1 MHINKQISPNI
12 AHTPRSSYA
21 QSMKKLIAIT
31 LISLFSFTLHA
42 GLYKGLDE
50 AGNVVYSDTPFENSK
65 KMTPP
70 PISVVDA
77 PKVEVKK
84 KAEEVEDKSEAVK
97 YTRFQITAPT
107 NQQVMWNS
115 DALSVSMALA
125 PALNVGGGD
134 YIALLL
140 DGKTVVKRSASQFIQ
155 LPRVDRGE
163 HKVQALIR
171 NKQGKVVKRTRA
183 VTFHAKQSVA
193 IRKGPR

>member
-1 MHINKQISPNI
+1 
-12 AHTPRSSYA
+12 
-21 QSMKKLIAIT
+21 MKKLIAIT
-31 LISLFSFTLHA
+31 LISLLPFALQA
-42 GLYKGLDE
+42 GLYKGLD
-50 AGNVVYSDTPFENSK
+50 ADGNVSYSDTPFENSK
-65 KMTPP
+65 KITPP

-84 KAEEVEDKSEAVK
+84 KAEGIEDKSEAVK

-115 DALSVSMALA
+115 DVLSVSMALA
-125 PALNVGGGD
+125 PALNVDGGD

-140 DGKTVVKRSASQFIQ
+140 DGKTVVKRSANQLIQ

-171 NKQGKVVKRTRA
+171 NKQGKVIKRTKA
-183 VTFHAKQSVA
+183 VTFHAKQSVV
-193 IRKGPR
+193 IRKSPR